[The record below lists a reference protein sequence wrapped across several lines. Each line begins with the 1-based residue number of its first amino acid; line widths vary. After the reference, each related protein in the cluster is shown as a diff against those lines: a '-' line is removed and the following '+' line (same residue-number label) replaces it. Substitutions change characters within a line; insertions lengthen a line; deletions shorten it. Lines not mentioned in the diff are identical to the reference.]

1 MAVVYFTSN
10 ASTGVGSLSEA
21 IHNARPGDVVRPDE
35 AVFERGATIE
45 IALASTLTIDKN
57 LTLDASP
64 FRVRLDGG
72 GATRCVVVA
81 TGVNVRFTSFDFI
94 GGGASQN
101 GGNGD
106 ESGNG
111 GGLRVERGASVVLS
125 RCRVCG
131 CDAAQYGGGIY
142 VDDAAS
148 LTLADSAVFGNRAQS
163 SGGGLYLA
171 ASSNIA
177 SNGATVAANVDAAS
191 NGWADVVA
199 ASGFDAASQT
209 PRNSIIGAASSE
221 GSVLYDA
228 TSTTAAGSVVG
239 VSVGEVGFVA
249 PGGVSA
255 PFESWSR
262 NAWQNIDLRLLDDAS
277 PNPSPYRDAGDVDN
291 MSRYDVQGNFRG
303 RETGGAASCSPGA
316 YETLQAD
323 LFWVGVDASGASVAS
338 PTLLS
343 ADGWATSRF
352 ASASGDTAP
361 QLGQTLF
368 VDGVVSFS
376 DVLSTTSTQTFGL
389 TLGGGAVVTF
399 EPIQI
404 VYCSTFTLGAG
415 STFGGLR
422 GRLIGPRQRL
432 RFGANARINTTTLRI
447 SINDVWFDA
456 GGYVAACECYAFA
469 PPEPRYGALTILR
482 ATTATT
488 KLSGAYY
495 CESFKTARSGDSASY
510 SLPTAPGTSIRCRSF
525 EYKLDFA
532 EGRLFT
538 NAVVVEL
545 YGDATA
551 TVSRTGTTTL
561 DVAADFAVDATD
573 ATSATLTLDG
583 QTVYGDASNAAV
595 ELTGSAKI
603 DERGLTA
610 QALNLP
616 EGATLTL
623 KDGRLSIQRLTTSAG
638 SQIVGQGVV
647 EFPSNG
653 RWTDDGATL
662 NGVAIS
668 QYDAA
673 SSGIQIIYRFDAAE
687 ILNAFNDG
695 VYRWTS
701 AALDS
706 GTLPFEFGKYG
717 LDADGVGSYQP
728 IYNSSQPI
736 LDTTSPVYET
746 ASDWNGETLKTVVH
760 ATPEAGWN
768 FYRVEVPAFANLGGA
783 KVYHGGQTTRYF
795 VFWNADYE
803 PEPTYYYCGGA
814 TGSFTTTSD
823 WSLSA
828 DGIAKFEGAPITQ
841 NATFFLPVSATL
853 RDCPRDHTQ
862 ISALFPSIVDVYN
875 SDGRRLFDA
884 EARLVSVGVPTPS
897 APEFYVGKGGTS
909 GFWTQCDGAT
919 LYRVE
924 AVDGSAT

>member
-10 ASTGVGSLSEA
+10 ASTGAGSLVEA
-21 IHNARPGDVVRPDE
+21 VKNAQPGDVVRPDE
-35 AVFERGATIE
+35 AVFERGSTIE
-45 IALASTLTIDKN
+45 IAIASTLTIDKN

-72 GATRCVVVA
+72 GAVRCANIA
-81 TGVNVRFTSFDFI
+81 TGVNVKFTSLDFI
-94 GGGASQN
+94 GGVASPN
-101 GGNGD
+101 GENGD

-111 GGLRVERGASVVLS
+111 GGLRVERGANVVLS

-131 CDAAQYGGGIY
+131 CDAARSGGGIY
-142 VDDAAS
+142 VGDAAT
-148 LTLADSAVFGNRAQS
+148 LTANDSAIFGNRAQF
-163 SGGGLYLA
+163 GGGVYVGDDA
-171 ASSNIA
+171 AATLS
-177 SNGATVAANVDAAS
+177 GATVCGNVDANAGLDTDGETS
-191 NGWADVVA
+191 TSALSAV
-199 ASGFDAASQT
+199 
-209 PRNSIIGAASSE
+209 NSILGNAFDNSE
-221 GSVLYDA
+221 
-228 TSTTAAGSVVG
+228 TSGSVVD
-239 VSVGEVGFVA
+239 VASSSVGFVA
-249 PGGVSA
+249 PPPDGLT
-255 PFESWSR
+255 FESWSR
-262 NAWQNIDLRLLDDAS
+262 NAWQNWDLRLLDDAS

-323 LFWVGVDASGASVAS
+323 LFWVGVDASGAPVAS

-432 RFGANARINTTTLRI
+432 RFGANARIDTTTLRI

-482 ATTATT
+482 ATDATPR
-488 KLSGAYY
+488 LNGAYF
-495 CESFKTARSGDSASY
+495 CESFRTARSGDSASY
-510 SLPTAPGTSIRCRSF
+510 SIPTAPGASIRCRSF

-603 DERGLTA
+603 DERGLDVASLTLADGALSIDGGSVNVGTLSVAGGATVAFSGSDATLAATETATVGAASFTGTGYFATPPGTNLTAATFAEAVRVCDYGALLASFLAAPGVSGVALAWTVANADASVLLERQDANGWAVVETRAVGGSARVDGLEPGTTLFRAFDGAQFLTA
-610 QALNLP
+610 QTLVQASHIRLDYDDSSVVAL
-616 EGATLTL
+616 A
-623 KDGRLSIQRLTTSAG
+623 
-638 SQIVGQGVV
+638 
-647 EFPSNG
+647 
-653 RWTDDGATL
+653 
-662 NGVAIS
+662 
-668 QYDAA
+668 
-673 SSGIQIIYRFDAAE
+673 
-687 ILNAFNDG
+687 
-695 VYRWTS
+695 
-701 AALDS
+701 
-706 GTLPFEFGKYG
+706 
-717 LDADGVGSYQP
+717 
-728 IYNSSQPI
+728 
-736 LDTTSPVYET
+736 PVYEVVLEIVLMSDYRNRGESPLLLARVADSAT
-746 ASDWNGETLKTVVH
+746 GDFIPKDAVASIVYSARRVETLYGSKRYVDVEGHVDREIPLDAYFDLPVADDPRWLASYPNDERGYNFRFEPDSTRFPVL
-760 ATPEAGWN
+760 PEPG
-768 FYRVEVPAFANLGGA
+768 
-783 KVYHGGQTTRYF
+783 
-795 VFWNADYE
+795 DYE
-803 PEPTYYYCGGA
+803 IVVEIRFRQGNP
-814 TGSFTTTSD
+814 
-823 WSLSA
+823 
-828 DGIAKFEGAPITQ
+828 AP
-841 NATFFLPVSATL
+841 
-853 RDCPRDHTQ
+853 
-862 ISALFPSIVDVYN
+862 
-875 SDGRRLFDA
+875 
-884 EARLVSVGVPTPS
+884 LVFRT
-897 APEFYVGKGGTS
+897 
-909 GFWTQCDGAT
+909 
-919 LYRVE
+919 RV
-924 AVDGSAT
+924 V